1 MWPLFIGYLI
11 LFLRVC
17 REKDVILSLSRFASI
32 RRYGLIDIVVVR
44 KQRKFS
50 VMLISAN
57 DNVSEG
63 SDKLFV

>member
-32 RRYGLIDIVVVR
+32 RQYGLIDIVVVR

>member
-32 RRYGLIDIVVVR
+32 RRYGLIDKVVVR